1 MRVGTSVAGE
11 GWKEP
16 VLVQI
21 VGREIATQHKHA
33 YGVVQYRKHLGKD
46 SSVCY
51 PQEADLK
58 G

>member
-16 VLVQI
+16 MLVQI
-21 VGREIATQHKHA
+21 VRREIATQHIHS

-46 SSVCY
+46 SSGCH
-51 PQEADLK
+51 PQEADLN